1 MTGIRSKRALFFFLK
16 VAMSGVLIYLVIDR
30 TGFSDIAA
38 SIQTLGGSLV
48 IALVFSLLFTFMKAV
63 KWHVLVLSGAG
74 RGSSAADAVKSYFV
88 GMMGGLLTP
97 GRVGEIARTVFLEK
111 YDRGLIAYLVMVDK
125 LFDVT
130 AVLWLALPGLYYYA
144 HVPGLAGALLVL
156 ALLSL
161 GIFFPHLPPR
171 WVKGLLGHG
180 KKLAGIRQRLD
191 LIQAQL
197 AAISPRFKLKFLGFT
212 LLCYATVICQFFW
225 LVENYHHCRL
235 WMIAVS
241 QPLIMLTNILPL
253 TIAGLGIREGA
264 AVALLSPFGVP
275 QPAAVSSAFMLFLL
289 NTAIPALVGALLILV
304 YRRPGSWAGKDKTV
318 PGK

>member
-1 MTGIRSKRALFFFLK
+1 MNSSGRKRHLLFLLK
-16 VAMSGVLIYLVIDR
+16 AAISGLLIYLVIDK
-30 TGFSDIAA
+30 TGLGDIAA
-38 SIQTLGGSLV
+38 SFQNLGGSLV
-48 IALVFSLLFTFMKAV
+48 IALLFSFLFTFMKAI
-63 KWHVLVLSGAG
+63 KWHVLVS
-74 RGSSAADAVKSYFV
+74 RGGGPGPSTADAVRSYFV

-111 YDRGLIAYLVMVDK
+111 HDRGLIAYLVAVDK

-130 AVLWLALPGLYYYA
+130 AVLWLALPGIYYYA
-144 HVPGLAGALLVL
+144 HVPALAGALLVL

-161 GIFFPHLPPR
+161 GIFFPQYPPR
-171 WVKGLLGHG
+171 WLKNLLGHSG
-180 KKLAGIRQRLD
+180 RLAGVRQRLD
-191 LIQAQL
+191 FIQGQL
-197 AAISPRFKLKFLGFT
+197 AAISPGFKLKFLGLT

-241 QPLIMLTNILPL
+241 QPLIMLTNILPV

-264 AVALLSPFGVP
+264 AAALLSPFGVP
-275 QPAAVSSAFMLFLL
+275 QPAAIASAFMLFLL
-289 NTAIPALVGALLILV
+289 NTAIPALIGALLILV
-304 YRRPGSWAGKDKTV
+304 YRRSGYSAEEEKQV